1 MERVAAS
8 EDLKVRSG
16 IACRAGDERGALRHT
31 WLERRLLYEMR
42 ADREVW
48 LAAVPGA
55 PLPEVLAG
63 ISFQLEKL
71 RVFLASMIADF
82 SPSQLVDQGPLW
94 RLQERTKELLRQS
107 LHEIYVADGLI
118 LSLQADLRQ
127 AIEAF
132 TQVSSEAEAVW
143 REGDRTTKTEYL
155 NLMEAKAIR
164 LRDALSLPQGV
175 VLP

>member
-42 ADREVW
+42 VDRESW
-48 LAAVPGA
+48 LASGPGA

-63 ISFQLEKL
+63 IPFQLEKL
-71 RVFLASMIADF
+71 RVFLDSMIADF
-82 SPSQLVDQGPLW
+82 SPSQLIDQGPLQ
-94 RLQERTKELLRQS
+94 RLPEKTKEFLRQS
-107 LHEIYVADGLI
+107 LHEIYVANGLI

-127 AIEAF
+127 AIDAL
-132 TQVSSEAEAVW
+132 TQVSSKAEAVW
-143 REGDRTTKTEYL
+143 REGDRTAKAEYL
-155 NLMEAKAIR
+155 NLLEAKAAR